1 MTSGRV
7 YAWVMRRSILSRCV
21 AAAFVAAALVHT
33 GVPAATARAEEAPRN
48 LPPLKVLIDKSK
60 VDLDAHRLELKMSR
74 KAGLVQ
80 IKVYGDSG
88 ELIAD
93 EEHDFAGRPAG
104 ATLTVTWSPK
114 RDEPIAKIEVFAHDA
129 FGYYSGVR
137 IVPWSLSI
145 PHEEVNFE
153 TDSAVV
159 RASEEPKLEATVS
172 KILAAVEEHKDLGA
186 ITLYVAGHTDTV
198 GTAEHNL
205 ELSRR
210 RAQAISVWFRRHGIR
225 IPIAAAG
232 LGEFAPAVKTEDE
245 VDEPRNR
252 RVDYVLSVEEPRFKT
267 SDRAAAWHRL

>member
-1 MTSGRV
+1 MGRSV
-7 YAWVMRRSILSRCV
+7 LFRGI
-21 AAAFVAAALVHT
+21 AAALL
-33 GVPAATARAEEAPRN
+33 GAALAHVGMPETTARAEGAPRN
-48 LPPLKVLIDKSK
+48 LPPLKILIDKSK

-74 KAGLVQ
+74 KPGLVQ

-93 EEHDFAGRPAG
+93 EEHDFSGHAAG
-104 ATLTVTWSPK
+104 AALTVTWSPK
-114 RDEPIAKIEVFAHDA
+114 RSEPVAKIELFAHDA

-153 TDSAVV
+153 TNSAEV
-159 RASEEPKLEATVS
+159 RAAEEPKLEATLS
-172 KILAAVEEHKDLGA
+172 QISAAVEEHKDLGA

-198 GTAEHNL
+198 GTAQHNL

-210 RAQAISVWFRRHGIR
+210 RAHAIAGWFRRHGIR
-225 IPIAAAG
+225 IPIASAG
-232 LGEFAPAVKTEDE
+232 LGESAPAVKTEDE

-252 RVDYVLSVEEPRFKT
+252 RVDYVLSIEEPRFKT
-267 SDRAAAWHRL
+267 SDRAPAWRRL

>member
-1 MTSGRV
+1 MLGS
-7 YAWVMRRSILSRCV
+7 MERSVLYRGI
-21 AAAFVAAALVHT
+21 AAALLATALVH
-33 GVPAATARAEEAPRN
+33 GVPASIARADDAPRN

-60 VDLDAHRLELKMSR
+60 VDLDGHRLELKMSR

-104 ATLTVTWSPK
+104 AALTVTWSPK
-114 RDEPIAKIEVFAHDA
+114 RGEAVAKIEVFAHDA

-153 TDSAVV
+153 TNSAEV
-159 RASEEPKLEATVS
+159 RASEEPKLEATLS
-172 KILAAVEEHKDLGA
+172 KITAAVEEHKDLGA

-198 GTAEHNL
+198 GTAQHNL

-210 RAQAISVWFRRHGIR
+210 RAQSIAVWFRRHGIR

-232 LGEFAPAVKTEDE
+232 LGESVPAVKTEDE

-267 SDRAAAWHRL
+267 SDRAPAWKRL